1 MTYNS
6 RLDIPPF
13 LSYAGSYAL
22 FNYTTADPAKGL
34 AYDNLRLVRA
44 FEKGLDP
51 KSSEAGFILTHV
63 DMVNESGRL
72 VSGAMKV
79 IETLEHSGPRSNV
92 NEGFRE
98 ILQGMEKIEAS
109 MEGKFYPIYEQ
120 VRMLRDIDMWANSK
134 PSEYLS
140 FRVFIFGI
148 TSQSMF
154 PNGVV
159 YEGCY
164 NNKPLNFRG
173 ESGANDSIVSV
184 VYPIRRP
191 RTDNGR
197 FLFWTTSSRSR
208 CPPLLSPRS
217 STSSA
222 PTGRCLTVSSS
233 LTFAQRPS
241 RSASTITR

>member
-1 MTYNS
+1 MTNND

-13 LSYAGSYAL
+13 LSYAGAYAL

-44 FEKGLDP
+44 FERGLDP

-63 DMVNESGRL
+63 DMVKMSGNL
-72 VSGAMKV
+72 VKGALKV
-79 IETLEHSGPRSNV
+79 IETLEKDRARSDV

-98 ILQGMEKIEAS
+98 IIKSMANIEAS
-109 MEGKFYPIYEQ
+109 MEGKFFLTHIRGS
-120 VRMLRDIDMWANSK
+120 VLTDIEMWANSK

-154 PNGVV
+154 PNGVI

-164 NNKPLNFRG
+164 DDKPLNFRG
-173 ESGANDSIVSV
+173 ESGANDSIVCII
-184 VYPIRRP
+184 YPI
-191 RTDNGR
+191 
-197 FLFWTTSSRSR
+197 
-208 CPPLLSPRS
+208 
-217 STSSA
+217 
-222 PTGRCLTVSSS
+222 
-233 LTFAQRPS
+233 
-241 RSASTITR
+241 